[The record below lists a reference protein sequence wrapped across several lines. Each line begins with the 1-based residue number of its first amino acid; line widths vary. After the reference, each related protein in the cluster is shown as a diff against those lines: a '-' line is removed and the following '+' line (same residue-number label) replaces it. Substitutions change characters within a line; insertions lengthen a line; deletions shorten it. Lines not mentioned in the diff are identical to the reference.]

1 MLTNQASLQSKLNL
15 AMQKMHQ
22 GQYQQALVVFSQL
35 EESGMKDFRLFL
47 TIGSAYQRLKQDIK
61 ALEYF
66 EKSLSLNSEQAEL
79 QFIVGK
85 MFKKKGELN
94 QGIAHLEVATKL
106 EPSNVNYLQELGF
119 IRLMHKDFQIAL
131 SIFLETVKSNS
142 HKTLALLGIGRAYAG
157 LGNEIE
163 RSKYI
168 GLAELSDPNH
178 PMVINDKA
186 RLLSE
191 QGEYIA
197 SKGYFKK
204 YLEQRP
210 SNDEGYENLALIELQ
225 LKNPQGALDI
235 IDTGL
240 SRLPSSRLLHKFKS
254 SLSFEM
260 GQENYLG
267 NYQKITRNKMPI
279 NLHTDFIQALVKSG
293 NFTAAEVEFDWLV
306 KKAPPSI
313 NLHAL
318 WMSIQEKQQNYE
330 VILDFYQKL
339 GTELKRLPNSVLEIL
354 TRTYFALGSF
364 KLSRNTVSEL
374 VLREPNNQYFWALY
388 TTSLRLLGDE
398 HYHELCN
405 FSEYV
410 QSRELIL
417 PNRFTCIEDFNS
429 ELKVALQTLHVT
441 KEHPLEQ
448 SLVSGTQTPGELL
461 NRPIPIIKE
470 LNKALKLTAEQV
482 FSNLP
487 KNLPKPLLQMKNEF
501 EFSAS
506 WSVNLKSSGYH
517 KSHVH
522 SKGYFSSAYY
532 VSVPKDLDHSKRAGW
547 LYLGKPEVDSTVE
560 LKAEKWVKPEPGK
573 LVLFPS
579 FMWHGTEPFKSI
591 DNRLTVAFDILPK

>member
-1 MLTNQASLQSKLNL
+1 MINNQVSLQNKLNL
-15 AMQKMHQ
+15 AMQHMHQ
-22 GQYQQALVVFSQL
+22 GQYQQALVLFSL
-35 EESGMKDFRLFL
+35 IEDSGMKDFRLFL
-47 TIGSAYQRLKQDIK
+47 AIGSAYQRLKDDIK
-61 ALEYF
+61 ALIYF
-66 EKSLSLNSEQAEL
+66 KKSLTINSEQAEL
-79 QFIVGK
+79 QYTVGK
-85 MFKKKGELN
+85 IYKNNGDLAKATFHAELA
-94 QGIAHLEVATKL
+94 IKL
-106 EPSNVNYLQELGF
+106 EPNNGSYKQELGF
-119 IRLMHKDFQIAL
+119 IRLMNKDFKGAL
-131 SIFLETVKSNS
+131 SIFLKQIDLKSNR
-142 HKTLALLGIGRAYAG
+142 TLALLGCGRAYAG
-157 LGNEIE
+157 LGNDIE
-163 RSKYI
+163 RSKYVD
-168 GLAELSDPNH
+168 LAGIADPNH
-178 PMVINDKA
+178 PSVINDKA
-186 RLLSE
+186 WLLKE
-191 QGEYIA
+191 QGEYLE
-197 SKGYFKK
+197 SKRYFEK
-204 YLEQRP
+204 YLKVRP

-267 NYQKITRNKMPI
+267 NYQQITRNKMPI

-293 NFTAAEVEFDWLV
+293 NFTSAEVEFDWLV

-339 GTELKRLPNSVLEIL
+339 DTELKRLPNSVLEIL

-364 KLSRNTVSEL
+364 KLSRDTVSEL

-522 SKGYFSSAYY
+522 SKGYFSSVYY

-547 LYLGKPEVDSTVE
+547 LYLGRPEVDSTVE

>member
-1 MLTNQASLQSKLNL
+1 